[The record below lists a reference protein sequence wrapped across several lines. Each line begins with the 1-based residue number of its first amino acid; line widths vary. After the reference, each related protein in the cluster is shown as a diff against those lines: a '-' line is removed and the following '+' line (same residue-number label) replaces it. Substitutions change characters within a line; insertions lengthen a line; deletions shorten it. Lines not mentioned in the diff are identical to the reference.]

1 MPAIVSP
8 RPGPAWPAVAVDLGG
23 TNVRFATVDGPGA
36 ALRAIDTCRGDDFA
50 DFDTA
55 FAAYLDKAGLQ
66 PRAIVVAAAGPIE
79 AEDRITVTNRD
90 HWVISASRLASRHD
104 LDCAVL
110 LNDFEAMVRVLPAL
124 QPADAIRVG
133 GEEAPPDRTMV
144 LMGPGTGLGVATLVR
159 APRGWLVVSGEGGH
173 VDLAPGTEREDAAF
187 DLIRRDVGRVTAE
200 TILSGPG
207 LVRLYRTLA
216 MLDGERPALDEAPAI
231 TAAALHQGDARAGEA
246 VAIFCALTGAYAGD
260 LALILGARGG
270 VYLGGG
276 ILPRL
281 AGIIPATPLRARFE
295 AKAPM
300 EDFVRPIP
308 VKLITAAYPGLAGAA
323 LWLADIQER

>member
-23 TNVRFATVDGPGA
+23 TNVRFATVDGPDAG
-36 ALRAIDTCRGDDFA
+36 LRAIETWHGDDYA

-55 FAAYLDKAGLQ
+55 LAAYLHKTGVR
-66 PRAIVVAAAGPIE
+66 PRAIAVAAAGPIE
-79 AEDRITVTNRD
+79 GDSITVTNRD
-90 HWVISASRLASRHD
+90 HWVISASNLARRHG
-104 LDCAVL
+104 LDRVVL

-124 QPADAIRVG
+124 RTADIVG
-133 GEEAPPDRTMV
+133 IGGNDVVADQTMV

-159 APRGWLVVSGEGGH
+159 GPRGWLVVSGEGGH
-173 VDLAPGTEREDAAF
+173 VELAPGTEREDAAF
-187 DLIRRDVGRVTAE
+187 DLMRRDCGRVSAE
-200 TILSGPG
+200 TVLSGPG
-207 LVRLYRTLA
+207 LLRLYRTLA
-216 MLDGERPALDEAPAI
+216 MLDGEPAGLADAPAI
-231 TAAALHQGDARAGEA
+231 TAAALRRGDARASEA
-246 VAIFCALTGAYAGD
+246 VSIFCALTGAYAGD

>member
-23 TNVRFATVDGPGA
+23 TNVRFATVDAPGA
-36 ALRAIDTCRGDDFA
+36 ALRAIDAYRGDDYA
-50 DFDTA
+50 DFDAA
-55 FAAYLDKAGLQ
+55 FATYLEKTGLR

-90 HWVISASRLASRHD
+90 HWVISAAGLAGRHG
-104 LDCAVL
+104 LDRAVL

-124 QPADAIRVG
+124 QPAETIRVG
-133 GEEAPPDRTMV
+133 GEETTSDRTMV

-216 MLDGERPALDEAPAI
+216 MLDGEQPDLDEAPAI
-231 TAAALHQGDARAGEA
+231 TLAALHRGDARACEA
-246 VAIFCALTGAYAGD
+246 VSIFCALTGAYAGD